1 MSGASVPR
9 TAPGTTAPTAR
20 RTALVIVASTRGA
33 RGTADDTTGPLIVDW
48 LSARGFAAERR
59 IVADG
64 SEVGDAID
72 DGIRRRVDVVLTTG
86 GTGLSPS
93 DRTPEETRPRLER
106 ELPGI
111 PEAIRR
117 RGEAS
122 VPAAL
127 LGRGLAGTTGRTL
140 VVNLPGSRGGVADGL
155 AVLEPLF
162 DHLLDQLAGGD
173 HGTR

>member
-1 MSGASVPR
+1 MTVMPH
-9 TAPGTTAPTAR
+9 
-20 RTALVIVASTRGA
+20 RTALVVVASTRAA
-33 RGTADDTTGPLIVDW
+33 RGTAEDGTGPLIVDW
-48 LSARGFAAERR
+48 LAARSFSAERV

-64 SEVGDAID
+64 QPVGAAIE
-72 DGIRRRVDVVLTTG
+72 DGIRRRMSVVLTTG
-86 GTGLSPS
+86 GTGLTPL
-93 DRTPEETRPRLER
+93 DRTPEETRPLLER

-127 LGRGLAGTTGRTL
+127 LSRGLAGTTARTL
-140 VVNLPGSRGGVADGL
+140 IVNLPGSRGGVADGL
-155 AVLEPLF
+155 AVLEPLL

-173 HGTR
+173 HGPR